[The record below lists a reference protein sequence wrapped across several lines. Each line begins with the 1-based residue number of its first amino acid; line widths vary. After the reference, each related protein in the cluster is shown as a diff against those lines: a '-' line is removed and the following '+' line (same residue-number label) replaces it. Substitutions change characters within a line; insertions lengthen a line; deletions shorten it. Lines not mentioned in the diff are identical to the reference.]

1 MKETLPVILFIL
13 IVLAFCLHN
22 VALSSFTV
30 VAIATYIGYN
40 QEGYNQEKEGVAG
53 AIVAAFFALLG
64 VAAYL
69 LLDHDWS

>member
-1 MKETLPVILFIL
+1 MKEILPVALFIL
-13 IVLAFCLHN
+13 IVLAFSLHN
-22 VALSSFTV
+22 EVLSSFTV
-30 VAIATYIGYN
+30 VSVAAYIGYN
-40 QEGYNQEKEGVAG
+40 HEKAGVAG